1 MTHILEWSTCIGMNC
16 YSVFHILKRYICDFN
31 ISVAILLH
39 HFVFIEI
46 SWLTIFGHEEIVVA
60 IFCCGPMSLC
70 RPCIHSIDN
79 DCTVNCWWLHPWP
92 RSGWWRGCIIKQ
104 LPAMRLLQR
113 LMFLPCRWIRK
124 MRTVVVDRT
133 VKFKLFFSSF
143 MFSSVS
149 DDIWQV
155 YHGLYFFLNFSWSF
169 EAL

>member
-1 MTHILEWSTCIGMNC
+1 MVQ
-16 YSVFHILKRYICDFN
+16 SVFSALQLTLGLKKSELEGRPLSRCRRQGC
-31 ISVAILLH
+31 
-39 HFVFIEI
+39 
-46 SWLTIFGHEEIVVA
+46 TMVA

-92 RSGWWRGCIIKQ
+92 RTGWWRGCIIKQ

-124 MRTVVVDRT
+124 MITVVMDRT
-133 VKFKLFFSSF
+133 VKFKLFFSSS